1 MNSRVLRRDQQGQRT
16 VRLHMWYPGAPI
28 DWQNDPLIT
37 QDLAEMWD
45 GAELLV
51 APAENP
57 YHDGI
62 AIMIERREVA

>member
-1 MNSRVLRRDQQGQRT
+1 
-16 VRLHMWYPGAPI
+16 MWYPSAPI